1 MDAEWSSD
9 TRRRAALHGLLAD
22 PARVAIVDLLAW
34 SDASPSEL
42 GARLGLA
49 SNLLAHHVGVL
60 ARHGIVRRHR
70 SEGDRRRT
78 YLALVPGA
86 LDGVGAAGP
95 ARPAPSRVVFVCTA
109 NSARS
114 QLAAAAWQ
122 RVSPLPTASAG
133 THPAERVASGALRAA
148 RRHRLPPLGEPR
160 SLGDVLVDGDYV
172 ITVCDRAH
180 EEAPGLAA
188 GHWSVPDP
196 VRRGDEDA
204 FEAAL
209 AQIERRV
216 ADLAPR
222 FTGPA
227 TTG

>member
-1 MDAEWSSD
+1 
-9 TRRRAALHGLLAD
+9 
-22 PARVAIVDLLAW
+22 VA
-34 SDASPSEL
+34 P
-42 GARLGLA
+42 
-49 SNLLAHHVGVL
+49 
-60 ARHGIVRRHR
+60 
-70 SEGDRRRT
+70 
-78 YLALVPGA
+78 
-86 LDGVGAAGP
+86 
-95 ARPAPSRVVFVCTA
+95 
-109 NSARS
+109 
-114 QLAAAAWQ
+114 
-122 RVSPLPTASAG
+122 
-133 THPAERVASGALRAA
+133 GALRAA

-172 ITVCDRAH
+172 VTVCDRAH